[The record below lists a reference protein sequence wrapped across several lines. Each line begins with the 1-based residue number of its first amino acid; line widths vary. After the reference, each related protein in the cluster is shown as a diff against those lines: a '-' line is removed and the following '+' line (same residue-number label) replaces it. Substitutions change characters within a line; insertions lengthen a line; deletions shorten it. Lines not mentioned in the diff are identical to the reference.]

1 MKKLINDADA
11 VVRESLEGRVLLQPN
26 VSLLGSSQTVVRTD
40 RVVNDDN
47 RATVPVALIS
57 GGGAGH
63 EPAHAGYVAHGMLT
77 AAVSG
82 GVFASPSVDAVLDAI
97 RAVTGDAG
105 CLLIVKS
112 YTGDRLNFGMAA
124 ELARHDGLNVE
135 MVVVGDDVALS
146 DDDTHAGRRGLAG
159 TVLVHKVAGA
169 AAESGSTLREV
180 HDVATRVTGHLGTM
194 GVALAPCTTP
204 GADAPSFELGD
215 DEIELGLGIHGE
227 PGVERTRLTSAD
239 DIAQTLVGRIL
250 DDLDIVD
257 GDRVVALVGTAGATP
272 PSELDIVARGAHTAL
287 TNRGVVVERL
297 WAGPVLT
304 SLDMSGAHVSL
315 LPVDDGLLDLLD
327 TPTAS
332 PAWPGFPD
340 ARRPALSVVTTPE
353 SADRAGGPKGEA
365 DPFVRQVIDAAC
377 ERLLRARTEL
387 DAADQHVGD
396 GDLGSA
402 LARGARAW
410 LDDPA
415 EGDAASLLQELSA
428 RCRRAIGGTSGPLYG
443 MLLLRAAQA
452 LADGASWGDALR
464 AGVTGVREL
473 GGAQPGDGT
482 MVDALEPAADA
493 ADSSIDAVVT
503 AAREGATRTSDAVAT
518 KGRASYLG
526 ERAKGY
532 EDPGATAV
540 VMWLEAVREAMSQ
553 Q

>member
-1 MKKLINDADA
+1 
-11 VVRESLEGRVLLQPN
+11 
-26 VSLLGSSQTVVRTD
+26 
-40 RVVNDDN
+40 
-47 RATVPVALIS
+47 
-57 GGGAGH
+57 
-63 EPAHAGYVAHGMLT
+63 
-77 AAVSG
+77 
-82 GVFASPSVDAVLDAI
+82 
-97 RAVTGDAG
+97 
-105 CLLIVKS
+105 
-112 YTGDRLNFGMAA
+112 
-124 ELARHDGLNVE
+124 
-135 MVVVGDDVALS
+135 
-146 DDDTHAGRRGLAG
+146 
-159 TVLVHKVAGA
+159 
-169 AAESGSTLREV
+169 
-180 HDVATRVTGHLGTM
+180 
-194 GVALAPCTTP
+194 
-204 GADAPSFELGD
+204 
-215 DEIELGLGIHGE
+215 
-227 PGVERTRLTSAD
+227 
-239 DIAQTLVGRIL
+239 
-250 DDLDIVD
+250 
-257 GDRVVALVGTAGATP
+257 
-272 PSELDIVARGAHTAL
+272 
-287 TNRGVVVERL
+287 
-297 WAGPVLT
+297 
-304 SLDMSGAHVSL
+304 MSGAHVSL

-353 SADRAGGPKGEA
+353 SADRAGGPAGEA

-410 LDDPA
+410 LDDPG
-415 EGDAASLLQELSA
+415 EGDAALLLQELSA

-482 MVDALEPAADA
+482 MVDALQPAADA
-493 ADSSIDAVVT
+493 ADSGIDAVVT
-503 AAREGATRTSDAVAT
+503 AAQEGAARTSDAVAT